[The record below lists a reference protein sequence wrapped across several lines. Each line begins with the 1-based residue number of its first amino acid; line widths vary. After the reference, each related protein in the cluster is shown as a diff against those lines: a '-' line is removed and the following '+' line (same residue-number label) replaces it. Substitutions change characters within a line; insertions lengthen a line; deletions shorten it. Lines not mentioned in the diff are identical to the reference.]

1 MRAISPIVSAVIL
14 LMAALAAGAIIY
26 QYFMNTIRTVADKPL
41 FYTYDAQYLPD
52 LGVVYVNAD
61 NNGDYPVTVV
71 NATIECAGGTT
82 LTKAL
87 NVTIAPGS
95 SQVIRID
102 VGSTCTPEIMVLKY
116 LYKGRAFTT
125 DVIRIS

>member
-41 FYTYDAQYLPD
+41 FYTYDAQYLPE

-61 NNGDYPVTVV
+61 NNGDYPVVV
-71 NATIECAGGTT
+71 TNATIECVGGTT
-82 LTKAL
+82 LTKAV
-87 NVTIAPGS
+87 NVTIPPGS
-95 SQVIRID
+95 SQVIRVD
-102 VGSTCTPEIMVLKY
+102 VGTTCTPEIMILKY
-116 LYKGRAFTT
+116 MYKGRVFST
-125 DVIRIS
+125 DVIRVS

>member
-61 NNGDYPVTVV
+61 NNGDYPVTVT
-71 NATIECAGGTT
+71 NATIECAGGATI
-82 LTKAL
+82 TKAL

-95 SQVIRID
+95 TQVIRID

-116 LYKGRAFTT
+116 LYKGKTFTT